1 MYVDAVICYPDSPS
15 GRRGVFP
22 TLASLGTA
30 STEERQ
36 LGQRLSPPESH
47 LTVSHASPRKKFQ
60 WDTGEGNKTC
70 MKQAKE
76 GV

>member
-1 MYVDAVICYPDSPS
+1 MLPRLPFRKEGCIPHV
-15 GRRGVFP
+15 
-22 TLASLGTA
+22 LASLGTA

-47 LTVSHASPRKKFQ
+47 LTVSHVSPRKKFQ

-70 MKQAKE
+70 MEQAKE